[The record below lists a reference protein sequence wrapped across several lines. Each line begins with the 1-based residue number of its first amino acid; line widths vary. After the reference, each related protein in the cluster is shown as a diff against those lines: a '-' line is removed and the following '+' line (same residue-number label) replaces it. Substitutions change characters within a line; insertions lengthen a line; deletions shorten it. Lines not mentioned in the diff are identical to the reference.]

1 MQEEANSFALELA
14 VHKKCSQT
22 QTCHMNFT
30 FKISNYTNHWFFQI
44 LRHRGVTVRL
54 RQIQRRS
61 TELHQQQ
68 QTINKNTAKCI

>member
-30 FKISNYTNHWFFQI
+30 FKII
-44 LRHRGVTVRL
+44 LSVIMNLLNFTISQMKTIKYYNRL
-54 RQIQRRS
+54 
-61 TELHQQQ
+61 
-68 QTINKNTAKCI
+68 